1 MIKAIDSSK
10 NKILQD
16 KIISID
22 LLASIDTNKD
32 QNFKENPLFNI
43 VF

>member
-1 MIKAIDSSK
+1 MKAIDSSK

-22 LLASIDTNKD
+22 LIASIDPEHTSDFGN
-32 QNFKENPLFNI
+32 N
-43 VF
+43 